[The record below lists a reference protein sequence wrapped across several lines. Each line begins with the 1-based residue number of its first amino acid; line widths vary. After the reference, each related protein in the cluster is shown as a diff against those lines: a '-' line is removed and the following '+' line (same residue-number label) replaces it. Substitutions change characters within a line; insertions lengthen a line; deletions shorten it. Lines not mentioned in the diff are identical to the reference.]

1 MPGPRQWRVALGTLG
16 TLTATSLAP
25 PALGAQSSAF
35 IVRRG
40 SDTVFV
46 ERYTRTGNALEG
58 DQVSRSARV
67 TTLRHFTA
75 ELDRR
80 GGVVHYELVGRPAA
94 RPDAPAEAL
103 RLTFD
108 ADTANIELVIGD
120 SIRTTRLAIP
130 GGALPFLPQSFALL
144 ELVTRQ
150 ARASGQPIYVAPVLS
165 LATLDPMAATV
176 TRAAGDTLRVAV
188 GDAAPLLVRADAAG
202 DILGVRG
209 GDAGSP
215 VSVARVVTV
224 DLAGIAR
231 SFAERPLG
239 PLSPTD
245 SVRVTIAGAQ
255 ITIVYGRPA
264 MRGRQIFGGLVPW
277 NAVWRTGANA
287 ATQFTTS
294 ADLVMGGQT
303 IPRGSYTLWT
313 LPSPSAWKLIVSKQ
327 TKKPCGEAGC
337 TLTTQ
342 PPLWG
347 TDYSADSDLV
357 RVDLAVERLPRP
369 VEQFTIAVAPQGAGG
384 LLTLEWETT
393 RASLPFARK

>member
-1 MPGPRQWRVALGTLG
+1 M
-16 TLTATSLAP
+16 LTTTSLAP
-25 PALGAQSSAF
+25 PALRAQSGAF

-46 ERYTRTGNALEG
+46 ERYARTGHTLEG
-58 DQVSRSARV
+58 DQVSRSARA

-80 GGVVHYELVGRPAA
+80 GTVVRYELIGRPAA
-94 RPDAPAEAL
+94 RPDARAEAL
-103 RLTFD
+103 RLRFD
-108 ADTANIELVIGD
+108 ADTANIELALGD
-120 SIRTTRLAIP
+120 SSRTARLAIP
-130 GGALPFLPQSFALL
+130 GGALPFLPQSYALL

-150 ARASGQPIYVAPVLS
+150 ARASGRPTYVAPVLS
-165 LATLDPMAATV
+165 LASLVPMAATV
-176 TRAAGDTLRVAV
+176 TRGAGDTLVVTV
-188 GDAAPLLVRADAAG
+188 GDAAPLEVWVDAAG

-209 GDAGSP
+209 GGAGAP
-215 VSVARVVTV
+215 VSVARVATV

-231 SFAERPLG
+231 SFADHPLG
-239 PLSPTD
+239 PLSPTH
-245 SVRVTIAGAQ
+245 SVQAKIAGAQ
-255 ITIVYGRPA
+255 ITIVYSRPA

-294 ADLVMGGQT
+294 ADLMMGGQT
-303 IPRGSYTLWT
+303 IPHGSYTLWT
-313 LPSPSAWKLIVSKQ
+313 LPSPAGWKLILNKQ
-327 TKKPCGEAGC
+327 TKRPCREAAC
-337 TLTTQ
+337 ALTTQ

-369 VEQFTIAVAPQGAGG
+369 VEQFAIAVAPEGAGG